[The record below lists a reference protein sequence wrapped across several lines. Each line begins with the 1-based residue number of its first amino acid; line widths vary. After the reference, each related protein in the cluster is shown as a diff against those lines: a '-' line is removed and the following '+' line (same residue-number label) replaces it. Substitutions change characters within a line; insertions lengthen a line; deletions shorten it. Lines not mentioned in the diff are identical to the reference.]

1 MDVTEIDVI
10 DNEEAG
16 RFEVVLG
23 DDRAEMRYRLDGTD
37 LLITHTEVP
46 DAFEGKGVG
55 SRLVRAALDRAARD
69 GLTIVPFCPFARA
82 WLAKHPEEVAAAGV
96 EVAAVS

>member
-10 DNEEAG
+10 DNREAG

-23 DDRAEMRYRLDGTD
+23 EERAELRYRLDGTD
-37 LLITHTEVP
+37 LLLTHTEVP

-55 SRLVRAALDRAARD
+55 SRLVRAALDRAGHD
-69 GLTIVPFCPFARA
+69 GLTLVPFCPFARA
-82 WLAKHPEEVAAAGV
+82 WLGKHPDDVAAAGV
-96 EVAAVS
+96 EVLAVS

>member
-10 DNEEAG
+10 DNREAG

-23 DDRAEMRYRLDGTD
+23 DDRAELVYRLDGTD
-37 LLITHTEVP
+37 LALTHTEVP

-55 SRLVRAALDRAARD
+55 SRLVRAALDRAARE
-69 GLTIVPFCPFARA
+69 GLTLVPFCPFARS
-82 WLAKHPEEVAAAGV
+82 WLAKHPDDVAAAGV
-96 EVAAVS
+96 EVAAID

>member
-10 DNEEAG
+10 DNQEAG
-16 RFEVVLG
+16 RFEAVLG
-23 DDRAEMRYRLDGTD
+23 DDRAEMIYRLDGTD

-55 SRLVRAALDRAARD
+55 SRLVRAALGRAGRE
-69 GLTIVPFCPFARA
+69 GLTIVPLCPFARG
-82 WLAKHPEEVAAAGV
+82 WLAKHPDEVAAAGV
-96 EVAAVS
+96 EVVAVS